1 MKSTEIKWHKNFDEE
16 SLSQEIAQAKA
27 RSQLHQEIEPC
38 AQSAHYD
45 PQQDLVIIYLKSG
58 AIFSF
63 PPKLVQG
70 LDHASPEDLSDLWI
84 DAAGQSIHWERLDVD
99 FSIPHLLAGIFG
111 TKNWMQIQKNNL
123 YSANTA
129 NPSSIV
135 P

>member
-1 MKSTEIKWHKNFDEE
+1 MKSTEIKWQKNFDEE

-45 PQQDLVIIYLKSG
+45 PQ
-58 AIFSF
+58 
-63 PPKLVQG
+63 
-70 LDHASPEDLSDLWI
+70 HASPEDLSDLWI

-111 TKNWMQIQKNNL
+111 TKSWMQTQKNNL